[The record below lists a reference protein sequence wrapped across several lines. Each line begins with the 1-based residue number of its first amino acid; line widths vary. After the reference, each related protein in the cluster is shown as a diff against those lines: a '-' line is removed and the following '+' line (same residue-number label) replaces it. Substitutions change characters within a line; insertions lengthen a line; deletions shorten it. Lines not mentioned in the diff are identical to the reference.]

1 MLSIFRVFV
10 INFSHLSGKIATTQN
25 LGNKNMMEI
34 SCDACGKKYRVDE
47 TKMKGAM
54 ARVKCKACNNLMVV
68 TKPRP
73 EEITE
78 PPPPPENFDPSATAD
93 IPEPPVTPPQPVPR
107 SVVEMPTPSVKEKTA
122 AVEED
127 SSAFLGS
134 QKIRFGLFGKIIVV
148 MLIVSLL
155 PFGIFWGITLR
166 ETNLRIQTETEKLM
180 AQTAKGLGEQVDAWI
195 ENNVSVLRTAANLAE
210 ITSMDREQQESVL
223 KAIQKEYP
231 WMYLVF
237 TLGSDGMNVAR
248 DDGKPLKDYSD
259 RQYYKDTISGKK
271 LSWETLV
278 GKTSEKPALVL
289 AVPIKRGDRLVGVIA
304 AAMTIE
310 VISNNIANW
319 RQGDTGFA
327 FLVDEKGFVVSHPNK
342 QYVSKRKNLN
352 SHPLIASFRK
362 KGWRTITS
370 NFNAT
375 NNEAAFG
382 HVRSNNYGWALVL
395 QQQEGEVFA
404 AYNRTQEF
412 ALVLLA
418 STIVLVLIIAWFS
431 ARAIVTPI
439 MKLTDA
445 AERMSLGE
453 LNVKIDVKSKDE
465 IGLLALAVGRMQTSL
480 RLAMN
485 RLRRKR

>member
-1 MLSIFRVFV
+1 
-10 INFSHLSGKIATTQN
+10 
-25 LGNKNMMEI
+25 MMEI
-34 SCDACGKKYRVDE
+34 FCDACGKKYRVDE
-47 TKMKGAM
+47 TKMKGEM

-73 EEITE
+73 EVITE
-78 PPPPPENFDPSATAD
+78 PPPAPEIFKPPAPAD
-93 IPEPPVTPPQPVPR
+93 IPEPPVTPSRPVPR
-107 SVVEMPTPSVKEKTA
+107 SVVERAAAPAKEKP
-122 AVEED
+122 AVPKED
-127 SSAFLGS
+127 SSAFLS
-134 QKIRFGLFGKIIVV
+134 SRKIRFGLFGKIIIV

-155 PFGIFWGITLR
+155 PFAIFWGITLR
-166 ETNLRIQTETEKLM
+166 ETNQRVRTETEKLM

-195 ENNVSVLRTAANLAE
+195 DNNVSILRTAANLSE
-210 ITSMDREQQESVL
+210 ISFMNREEQEPVL

-237 TLGSDGMNVAR
+237 TVGPDGMNVAR
-248 DDGKPLKDYSD
+248 NDGKPLKDYSD
-259 RQYYKDTISGKK
+259 RQYYKDVIGGKK
-271 LSWETLV
+271 LSWQTLI
-278 GKTSEKPALVL
+278 GKTSKKPALVL
-289 AVPIKRGDRLVGVIA
+289 AVPIKSGDRLVGVIA
-304 AAMTIE
+304 AAMNID
-310 VISNNIANW
+310 VISHNIATW

-342 QYVSKRKNLN
+342 QYVNKRKNLN
-352 SHPLIASFRK
+352 SHPLIAGFRK

-375 NNEAAFG
+375 NGETAFG

-395 QQQEGEVFA
+395 QQHEGEVFA
-404 AYNRTQEF
+404 AYKRTQEF
-412 ALVLLA
+412 ALILLA
-418 STIVLVLIIAWFS
+418 STVVLVLIIAWFS
-431 ARAIVTPI
+431 ARAIVTPL

-465 IGLLALAVGRMQTSL
+465 IGLLALAIGRMQTSL
-480 RLAMN
+480 RLAMT

>member
-1 MLSIFRVFV
+1 MI
-10 INFSHLSGKIATTQN
+10 
-25 LGNKNMMEI
+25 EI

-47 TKMKGAM
+47 TKMKGEM
-54 ARVKCKACNNLMVV
+54 ARVKCKACNSLMVV

-73 EEITE
+73 DIIAE
-78 PPPPPENFDPSATAD
+78 PPPDPETVEASIAAD
-93 IPEPPVTPPQPVPR
+93 FPEPPVTPPHPVPR
-107 SVVEMPTPSVKEKTA
+107 SVVERAAPPVMEKPGA
-122 AVEED
+122 AEED
-127 SSAFLGS
+127 SSAFLSG
-134 QKIRFGLFGKIIVV
+134 QKIRFGLFGKIIIV

-155 PFGIFWGITLR
+155 PFAIFWGITLR
-166 ETNLRIQTETEKLM
+166 ETNQRVRTETEKLL
-180 AQTAKGLGEQVDAWI
+180 AQTAKGLVEQVDDWI
-195 ENNVSVLRTAANLAE
+195 DNNVSILRTAANLSG
-210 ITSMDREQQESVL
+210 IQSMDRTEQEPVL

-237 TLGSDGMNVAR
+237 TVDLDGMNIAR
-248 DDGKPLKDYSD
+248 NDNKSLRDYSD
-259 RQYYKDTISGKK
+259 RQYYKDVIGGKK
-271 LSWETLV
+271 LSWQTLI
-278 GKTSEKPALVL
+278 GKTSKKPALVL
-289 AVPIKRGDRLVGVIA
+289 AVPIKSGERLVGVIA
-304 AAMTIE
+304 AAMNVE

-319 RQGDTGFA
+319 RQGDTGYA
-327 FLVDEKGFVVSHPNK
+327 FLADEKGFVVSHPNK
-342 QYVSKRKNLN
+342 QYVVKRKNLN
-352 SHPLIASFRK
+352 SHPLIAGFRK

-370 NFNAT
+370 NFNET
-375 NNEAAFG
+375 NGETAFG

-412 ALVLLA
+412 ALILLA
-418 STIVLVLIIAWFS
+418 STVVLVLIIAWFS

-453 LNVKIDVKSKDE
+453 LNVKIDIKSKDE
-465 IGLLALAVGRMQTSL
+465 IGLLAKAIGRMQTSL